1 MESTINSSMVLII
14 LQYGLQD
21 VSMIIIG
28 NKCDLERKRVVPVE
42 FGEQVDYNYVIRS
55 LVCYT

>member
-42 FGEQVDYNYVIRS
+42 FGEQVDYNYVI
-55 LVCYT
+55 